1 MAEVLL
7 QFVVD
12 EGTAFHDLRVF
23 IKKGARQAQR
33 LSAANIEAGLRKR
46 GGNISRGSD
55 YLFIGVFHQLSPEI
69 R

>member
-23 IKKGARQAQR
+23 IKKGARQVQR
-33 LSAANIEAGLRKR
+33 LSAANIEAG
-46 GGNISRGSD
+46 
-55 YLFIGVFHQLSPEI
+55 
-69 R
+69 